1 MITSDTI
8 VIRRAGAADVRVL
21 ARLAA
26 LDSAAIPAADSLI
39 AERDGVAVAALD
51 LTDGRVVA
59 DPFERS
65 VDLVELPP
73 PPGDPRARR
82 PAPPRH
88 PRVHAPPARWPAR
101 PRLSTPPTTPGSR
114 AARGVRGCDS
124 LRRCSTC

>member
-26 LDSAAIPAADSLI
+26 LDSAAIPGTDSLI

-59 DPFERS
+59 DPFERTI
-65 VDLVELPP
+65 DLVEMLEL
-73 PPGDPRARR
+73 RASRLRGARDHGARLRR
-82 PAPPRH
+82 PHVSLLA
-88 PRVHAPPARWPAR
+88 RV
-101 PRLSTPPTTPGSR
+101 
-114 AARGVRGCDS
+114 
-124 LRRCSTC
+124 

>member
-26 LDSAAIPAADSLI
+26 LDSAAIPGTDSLI

-59 DPFERS
+59 DPFERTI
-65 VDLVELPP
+65 DLVEMLEL
-73 PPGDPRARR
+73 RASRLRGARDHGARLRR
-82 PAPPRH
+82 PHVSLVA
-88 PRVHAPPARWPAR
+88 RV
-101 PRLSTPPTTPGSR
+101 
-114 AARGVRGCDS
+114 
-124 LRRCSTC
+124 